1 MSASDSVPPVALVA
15 GAVGLGALLYVWAQK
30 KPGQSWAGAAA
41 ETAVGAVADAG
52 AGAVIGIGEVFGI
65 PETNQDQCTIDLAN
79 GDYWAASFSC
89 PAGRFLKAIT
99 GTDDTPPPANTGGA
113 TGSW

>member
-1 MSASDSVPPVALVA
+1 MKAASLPPVAMVA
-15 GAVGLGALLYVWAQK
+15 GAVGVGALLYVMAK
-30 KPGQSWAGAAA
+30 KRDGQSMAGAAGEA
-41 ETAVGAVADAG
+41 AVEAVADAG

-65 PETNQDQCTIDLAN
+65 PATDTDQCSIDLAN
-79 GDYWAASFSC
+79 GNYWAASFSC

-99 GTDDTPPPANTGGA
+99 GTDDTPPTSTGGA

>member
-1 MSASDSVPPVALVA
+1 MNAAPLPPVALVA
-15 GAVGLGALLYVWAQK
+15 GAVGVGALLYVMAKQRA
-30 KPGQSWAGAAA
+30 GQSLAGAAGSA
-41 ETAVGAVADAG
+41 AVEAVADAG

-65 PETNQDQCTIDLAN
+65 PPTDTDQCSIDLAN

-89 PAGRFLKAIT
+89 PAGRYLKAVT
-99 GTDDTPPPANTGGA
+99 GMDDTPPPSTGGA